1 MPNLDNAKK
10 ALRQSLVRAA
20 RNTQITARVDFLRRS
35 FRKLLADQKV
45 TEAKALIADLNQAL
59 DKAVKKNVLK
69 LNNASRVKSRAVKK
83 LNQLLKK

>member
-20 RNTQITARVDFLRRS
+20 RNTQLTARVDFLRRS